1 MRTVLNLTLFIYCIF
16 LPAYSEADV
25 IQQCGIYEMEG
36 HIVVKN
42 KIKEFVINRFS
53 HSEIRVKIDTKD
65 ILDEYSN
72 EPVRVQIGILRQCQ
86 FECHGDFIKVISR
99 LDPFAIPKN
108 PFYPK
113 PEPTIKKPCL
123 N

>member
-1 MRTVLNLTLFIYCIF
+1 
-16 LPAYSEADV
+16 
-25 IQQCGIYEMEG
+25 MEG

-72 EPVRVQIGILRQCQ
+72 EPVRLQIGILRQCQ
-86 FECHGDFIKVISR
+86 FECHQIKVISR
-99 LDPFAIPKN
+99 LQPFQIRKN